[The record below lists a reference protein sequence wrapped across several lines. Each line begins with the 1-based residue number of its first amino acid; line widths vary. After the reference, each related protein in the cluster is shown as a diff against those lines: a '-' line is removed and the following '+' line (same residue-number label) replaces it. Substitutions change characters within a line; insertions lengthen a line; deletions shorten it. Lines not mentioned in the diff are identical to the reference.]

1 MMTFTDLF
9 FKKKLFKI
17 FNNTIYSIIIYFF
30 FYNIYFCTKNHVMW
44 LWLIPSFPSLYNGNL
59 ERKYKVVRLEHKL
72 NLLTVKGKLTPYS
85 TCYYFKLNNLFSTD
99 SLFLM
104 HRYIFIDMCIL
115 CSILYLHLF
124 LYLHLYFYTLQN

>member
-1 MMTFTDLF
+1 
-9 FKKKLFKI
+9 
-17 FNNTIYSIIIYFF
+17 
-30 FYNIYFCTKNHVMW
+30 MW

-85 TCYYFKLNNLFSTD
+85 TCYYFKLNNLFSKD

-104 HRYIFIDMCIL
+104 HRYIFIDMCI
-115 CSILYLHLF
+115 CVYTYVYIVQYIIF
-124 LYLHLYFYTLQN
+124 TFIFYTYTYTFILCKIEEIT

>member
-1 MMTFTDLF
+1 
-9 FKKKLFKI
+9 
-17 FNNTIYSIIIYFF
+17 
-30 FYNIYFCTKNHVMW
+30 MW

-85 TCYYFKLNNLFSTD
+85 TCYYFKLNNLFCKD

-104 HRYIFIDMCIL
+104 HRYIFINMCICVYTACVYTHMCIL